1 MRTVLAV
8 ALTALLCTA
17 TGATAASLITG
28 RQVKDGTLTG
38 KDIKNGS
45 IASKDLAPS
54 ARGSMGPAGSPGAQG
69 PAGPMGPRGDKG
81 VPGPAAP
88 APEARQA
95 FITADTTRLETAAVC
110 PVGETVIGGGYRVT
124 TSNGNVPADSTDLT
138 LLYDEPGEQYD
149 GRGSWNVL
157 LLNHSGQTLM
167 LVVTALCQ

>member
-1 MRTVLAV
+1 MVDDNAALGHRLQDLGDDAAHVVVV
-8 ALTALLCTA
+8 ADAE
-17 TGATAASLITG
+17 
-28 RQVKDGTLTG
+28 
-38 KDIKNGS
+38 
-45 IASKDLAPS
+45 
-54 ARGSMGPAGSPGAQG
+54 
-69 PAGPMGPRGDKG
+69 GDQFCPVGGVMQG